1 MARNFEHSC
10 PVIKL
15 ISMRTCEAKS
25 VMKKLILCLAALSLA
40 ACSVGNLP
48 KNLSRSMM
56 NNPNPEVVAAGAPAY
71 LLLLDALVLT
81 YPENEDFLISAAR
94 LYGAYSGVFSKDP
107 QQAKNMAD
115 RALEYSTRALC
126 EYDDDACEAVKQP
139 QDKMLAVLN
148 EDFDED
154 DIEVFYAYAT
164 AKAGWIQANSDDWGA
179 IAELGKTKALMQ
191 WVAQYDPGYDHGTL
205 QVYLG
210 VMETQLPPSLGG
222 KPEVGKAHFEQ
233 AQQYSNGK
241 HLMAKVLY
249 AKQYARLMFDQ
260 ELHDRLLNEV
270 INADPEAEGL
280 TLINRLAQE
289 EAKVLLAG
297 SAEYFE

>member
-1 MARNFEHSC
+1 
-10 PVIKL
+10 
-15 ISMRTCEAKS
+15 
-25 VMKKLILCLAALSLA
+25 MKKLILCAAALSLA

-56 NNPNPEVVAAGAPAY
+56 NNDNPEVVAAGAPAY

-81 YPENEDFLISAAR
+81 YPENEDFLISAAK
-94 LYGAYSGVFSKDP
+94 LYGAYSGVFSEDP
-107 QQAKNMAD
+107 EQARNMAD
-115 RALEYSTRALC
+115 KALEYSTRALC
-126 EYDDDACEAVKQP
+126 EYDEDACAAVKLP
-139 QDKMLAVLN
+139 QDEMLKVLN

-154 DIEVFYAYAT
+154 DIEVFYSYST
-164 AKAGWIQANSDDWGA
+164 SKAGWIQANSSDWGA

-191 WVAQYDPGYDHGTL
+191 WVAQYDPAYDHGTL

-222 KPEVGKAHFEQ
+222 KPEVGREHFEK
-233 AQQYSNGK
+233 ALEYSDGK

-260 ELHDRLLNEV
+260 ELHDRLLTEA
-270 INADPEAEGL
+270 IEADPSAEGL
-280 TLINRLAQE
+280 TLINRLAQR